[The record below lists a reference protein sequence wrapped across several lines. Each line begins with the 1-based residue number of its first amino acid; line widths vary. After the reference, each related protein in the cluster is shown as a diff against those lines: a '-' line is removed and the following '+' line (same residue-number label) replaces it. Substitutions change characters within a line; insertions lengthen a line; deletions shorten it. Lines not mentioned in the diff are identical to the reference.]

1 MGYLPDQDLLQRG
14 ALTKE
19 GGSVE
24 RVSPLLSPPGQTGIE
39 TWEPGD
45 SSSSGLFG
53 GEQGAE
59 SGESAAERFVL
70 MTARNTKHKRDE

>member
-14 ALTKE
+14 ALTK
-19 GGSVE
+19 GGVGGAL
-24 RVSPLLSPPGQTGIE
+24 RGLVPLLSPPGQ

-59 SGESAAERFVL
+59 SGESAAERLVL
-70 MTARNTKHKRDE
+70 MTATNTKHKCDE